1 LMQKNEDGWAILT
14 TFAVQKLFSVKWI
27 LFVILCLT
35 WGSSFIIMKGG
46 MEILSPYQLASI
58 RIISAG
64 LIMLPW
70 IRTAYRAVPKKAVPA
85 LILSG
90 FLGTLLPAYLFCIAQ
105 TKIDSSIAGILNALT
120 PIFTLAI
127 GMLFFNLKVGWIKW
141 VGMLLGFAGMLVLV
155 FGASRQI
162 NLQYIGY
169 TFFVIIATICYGLNV
184 NVVNQYLKDVAPLHI
199 ATIAFT
205 ALIIPNLI
213 ILASTGYFT
222 DPNLLNGSLT
232 RGTIAGVVLGIV
244 STCLASV
251 IFYTLMKKAGPVF
264 ASMVTYGIPLVA
276 LGWGF
281 VAGETI
287 TGLQVAGMAVILAGV
302 RLANK

>member
-1 LMQKNEDGWAILT
+1 
-14 TFAVQKLFSVKWI
+14 VKWI
-27 LFVILCLT
+27 LFIVLCLT
-35 WGSSFIIMKGG
+35 WGSSFIIMKEG

-64 LIMLPW
+64 LVMLPW
-70 IRTAYRAVPKKAVPA
+70 TRTAYRSVPKKAVPA

-90 FLGTLLPAYLFCIAQ
+90 FLGTLFPAYLFCIAQ
-105 TKIDSSIAGILNALT
+105 TRIDSSVAGILNALT

-127 GMLFFNLKVGWIKW
+127 GMFFFNLKVGWIKW

-155 FGASRQI
+155 LGASRQI
-162 NLQYIGY
+162 NMQYIGY
-169 TFFVIIATICYGLNV
+169 TFFVILATICYGLNV
-184 NVVNQYLKDVAPLHI
+184 NVVNQYLKDVAPLHV

-213 ILASTGYFT
+213 ILASTGYFS
-222 DPNLLNGSLT
+222 DPNLLTGHLT
-232 RGTIAGVVLGIV
+232 RGTVAGAVLGILG
-244 STCLASV
+244 TCLASV

-276 LGWGF
+276 IGWGF

-287 TGLQVAGMAVILAGV
+287 TTIQILGMVVILAGV

>member
-1 LMQKNEDGWAILT
+1 MQKNEDGEAILT
-14 TFAVQKLFSVKWI
+14 TFAVQQSFNVKWI
-27 LFVILCLT
+27 LFIILCLT

-46 MEILSPYQLASI
+46 MEVLSPYQLASI

-64 LIMLPW
+64 IVMLPW
-70 IRTAYRAVPKKAVPA
+70 IFKAYRSVPKKVIPA

-90 FLGTLLPAYLFCIAQ
+90 FLGTLFPAYLFCIAQ

-127 GMLFFNLKVGWIKW
+127 GMLFFNLRVGWIKW

-155 FGASRQI
+155 LGASRQI
-162 NLQYIGY
+162 NMQYIGY
-169 TFFVIIATICYGLNV
+169 TFFVILATVCYGLNV

-213 ILASTGYFT
+213 ILVSTGYFT
-222 DPNLLNGSLT
+222 DPNLFNGLLT
-232 RGTIAGVVLGIV
+232 KGTIAGASLGII

-251 IFYTLMKKAGPVF
+251 VFYTLMKKAGPVF

-276 LGWGF
+276 IGWGF

-287 TGLQVAGMAVILAGV
+287 TTIQILGMVVILAGV

>member
-1 LMQKNEDGWAILT
+1 MQKNEDGWAILT

-232 RGTIAGVVLGIV
+232 KGTIAGVVLGIV

>member
-1 LMQKNEDGWAILT
+1 MQKNEDGWAILT

>member
-1 LMQKNEDGWAILT
+1 MQKNEDGWAILT

-162 NLQYIGY
+162 NMQYIGY

-205 ALIIPNLI
+205 ALIIPNLV

>member
-1 LMQKNEDGWAILT
+1 MQKNEDGWAILT

-184 NVVNQYLKDVAPLHI
+184 IVVNQYLKDVAPLHI

-222 DPNLLNGSLT
+222 DPNLLNGRLT

>member
-1 LMQKNEDGWAILT
+1 MQKNEDGWAILT

-222 DPNLLNGSLT
+222 DPNLLNGRLT

>member
-1 LMQKNEDGWAILT
+1 MQKNEDGEAILT
-14 TFAVQKLFSVKWI
+14 TFAVQQSFNVKWI
-27 LFVILCLT
+27 LFIILCLT

-64 LIMLPW
+64 IVMLPW
-70 IRTAYRAVPKKAVPA
+70 IFKAYRSVPKKVIPA

-90 FLGTLLPAYLFCIAQ
+90 FLGTLFPAYLFCIAQ

-127 GMLFFNLKVGWIKW
+127 GMLFFNLRVGWIKW

-155 FGASRQI
+155 LGASRQI
-162 NLQYIGY
+162 NMQYIGY
-169 TFFVIIATICYGLNV
+169 TFFVILATVCYGLNV

-213 ILASTGYFT
+213 ILVSTGYFT
-222 DPNLLNGSLT
+222 DPNLFNGLLT
-232 RGTIAGVVLGIV
+232 KGTIAGAALGII

-251 IFYTLMKKAGPVF
+251 VFYTLMKKAGPVF

-276 LGWGF
+276 IGWGF

-287 TGLQVAGMAVILAGV
+287 TTIQILGMVVILAGV

>member
-1 LMQKNEDGWAILT
+1 MQKNEDGWAILT
-14 TFAVQKLFSVKWI
+14 TFTVQKLFSVKWI
-27 LFVILCLT
+27 LFIILCLT

-90 FLGTLLPAYLFCIAQ
+90 FLGTLFPAYLFCIAQ

-127 GMLFFNLKVGWIKW
+127 GMLFFNLKVGRIKW
-141 VGMLLGFAGMLVLV
+141 IGMLLGFAGMLVLV

-287 TGLQVAGMAVILAGV
+287 TGLQVAGMVIILAGV

>member
-1 LMQKNEDGWAILT
+1 MQKNEDGWAILT

-205 ALIIPNLI
+205 ALIIPNLV

>member
-1 LMQKNEDGWAILT
+1 MQKNEDGEAILT
-14 TFAVQKLFSVKWI
+14 TFAVQQSFNVKWI
-27 LFVILCLT
+27 LFIILCLT

-64 LIMLPW
+64 IVMLPW
-70 IRTAYRAVPKKAVPA
+70 IFKAYRSVPKKVIPA

-90 FLGTLLPAYLFCIAQ
+90 FLGTLFPAYLFCIAQ

-127 GMLFFNLKVGWIKW
+127 GMLFFNLRVGWIKW

-155 FGASRQI
+155 LGASRQI
-162 NLQYIGY
+162 NMQYIGY
-169 TFFVIIATICYGLNV
+169 TFFVILATICYGLNV

-213 ILASTGYFT
+213 ILVSTGYFT
-222 DPNLLNGSLT
+222 DPNLFNGLLT
-232 RGTIAGVVLGIV
+232 KGTIAGATLGII

-251 IFYTLMKKAGPVF
+251 VFYTLMKKAGPVF

-287 TGLQVAGMAVILAGV
+287 TTLQILGMVVILAGV

>member
-1 LMQKNEDGWAILT
+1 MQKNEDGWAILT

-162 NLQYIGY
+162 NMQYIGY

-232 RGTIAGVVLGIV
+232 KGTIAGVVLGIV

-302 RLANK
+302 KLANK

>member
-1 LMQKNEDGWAILT
+1 MQKNEDGWAILT

-244 STCLASV
+244 STCPASV

>member
-1 LMQKNEDGWAILT
+1 
-14 TFAVQKLFSVKWI
+14 
-27 LFVILCLT
+27 
-35 WGSSFIIMKGG
+35 MKGG

-64 LIMLPW
+64 LVMLPW
-70 IRTAYRAVPKKAVPA
+70 IRSAYRSVPKKAVPA

-90 FLGTLLPAYLFCIAQ
+90 FLGTLFPAYLFCIAQ

-127 GMLFFNLKVGWIKW
+127 GMLFFNLRVGWIKW

-155 FGASRQI
+155 LGASRQI
-162 NLQYIGY
+162 NMQYIGY
-169 TFFVIIATICYGLNV
+169 TFFVILATICYGLNV

-222 DPNLLNGSLT
+222 DPNLLNGLLQKEQLPERVWGSS
-232 RGTIAGVVLGIV
+232 APAWHP
-244 STCLASV
+244 SFS
-251 IFYTLMKKAGPVF
+251 
-264 ASMVTYGIPLVA
+264 IP
-276 LGWGF
+276 
-281 VAGETI
+281 
-287 TGLQVAGMAVILAGV
+287 
-302 RLANK
+302 

>member
-1 LMQKNEDGWAILT
+1 MQKNEDGWAILT

-27 LFVILCLT
+27 LFIILCLT

>member
-1 LMQKNEDGWAILT
+1 MQKNEDGEAILT
-14 TFAVQKLFSVKWI
+14 TFAVQQSFNVKWI
-27 LFVILCLT
+27 LFIILCLT

-64 LIMLPW
+64 IVMLPW
-70 IRTAYRAVPKKAVPA
+70 IFKAYRSVPKKVIPA

-90 FLGTLLPAYLFCIAQ
+90 FLGTLFPAYLFCIAQ

-127 GMLFFNLKVGWIKW
+127 GMLFFNLRVGWIKW

-155 FGASRQI
+155 LGASRQI
-162 NLQYIGY
+162 NMQYIGY
-169 TFFVIIATICYGLNV
+169 TFFVILATVCYGLNV

-213 ILASTGYFT
+213 ILVSTGYFT
-222 DPNLLNGSLT
+222 DPNLFNGLLT
-232 RGTIAGVVLGIV
+232 KGTIAGASLGII

-251 IFYTLMKKAGPVF
+251 VFYTLMKKAGPVF

-276 LGWGF
+276 IGWGF

-287 TGLQVAGMAVILAGV
+287 TTIQILGMVVILAGV

>member
-1 LMQKNEDGWAILT
+1 MQKNEDGWAILT

-35 WGSSFIIMKGG
+35 WGSSFKIMKEG

-70 IRTAYRAVPKKAVPA
+70 IRTAYRSVPKKAVPA

-90 FLGTLLPAYLFCIAQ
+90 FLGTLFPAYLFCIAQ

-222 DPNLLNGSLT
+222 DPNLLNGRLT

>member
-1 LMQKNEDGWAILT
+1 MQKNEDGWAILT

-162 NLQYIGY
+162 NMQYIGY

-232 RGTIAGVVLGIV
+232 KGTIAGVVLGIV

>member
-1 LMQKNEDGWAILT
+1 MQKNEDGWAILT

-85 LILSG
+85 LIPSG

>member
-1 LMQKNEDGWAILT
+1 MQKNEDGWAILT

-27 LFVILCLT
+27 LFIILCLT

-127 GMLFFNLKVGWIKW
+127 GMLFFNLRVGWIKW

-281 VAGETI
+281 VSGETI
-287 TGLQVAGMAVILAGV
+287 TGLQVAGMVVILAGV

>member
-1 LMQKNEDGWAILT
+1 MQKNEDGEAILT
-14 TFAVQKLFSVKWI
+14 TFAVQQSFNVKWI
-27 LFVILCLT
+27 LFIILCLT

-64 LIMLPW
+64 IVMLPW
-70 IRTAYRAVPKKAVPA
+70 IFKAYRSVPKKVIPA

-90 FLGTLLPAYLFCIAQ
+90 FLGTLFPAYLFCIAQ

-127 GMLFFNLKVGWIKW
+127 GMLFFNLRVGWIKW

-155 FGASRQI
+155 LGASRQI
-162 NLQYIGY
+162 NMQYIGY
-169 TFFVIIATICYGLNV
+169 TFFVILATVCYGLNV

-213 ILASTGYFT
+213 ILVSTGYFT
-222 DPNLLNGSLT
+222 DPNLFNGLLT
-232 RGTIAGVVLGIV
+232 KGTIAGATLGII

-251 IFYTLMKKAGPVF
+251 VFYTLMKKAGPVF

-276 LGWGF
+276 IGWGF

-287 TGLQVAGMAVILAGV
+287 TTIQILGMVVILAGV